1 MRTNTTT
8 ATISLAAAA
17 VMLLAACSNKAADS
31 GSGGDGDLKT
41 DYGVT
46 DDEITLGVLTDT
58 SGVFKAVGLNLT
70 QGDQLWADKV
80 NEAGGICGRDIKLA
94 LQDHGYKADNAVSL
108 YEQGKQDIVGYV
120 QLLGSPIVAALK
132 SKVVSDEML
141 AVIGTNSSVLLDNDY
156 LMMPG
161 TGYDLEMINGLAWAS
176 EQGLLAEGDK
186 IGHVYIDSEYG
197 QNGLLGSKHYAKEHG
212 IEVVEV
218 PVGAADTDMTATIT
232 KLKNDG
238 VKLIALSL
246 APAGAA
252 SAALQNQVQGLTVPI
267 IGNNPNFA
275 TALLSDASV
284 VSAMENFH
292 IAQGYETYSGE
303 SELSKEIQAAFDERY
318 PDEQPGYGIP
328 PGYLGGLMWE
338 AILNEACDNG
348 DMTRKGLLEA
358 RLSLDSVDA
367 QGLSE
372 DMDLSN
378 PGVPATR
385 SVYIVKI
392 DPDAPGGE
400 SIVEGPYVTDEAK
413 EYETPYQQ

>member
-176 EQGLLAEGDK
+176 EQGMLAEGDK

-197 QNGLLGSKHYAKEHG
+197 QNGLLGSKHYAKQHG

-252 SAALQNQVQGLTVPI
+252 SAALQNQVQGLNVPI

-303 SELSKEIQAAFDERY
+303 SELSKDIQASFDERY
-318 PDEQPGYGIP
+318 PDEEPGYGIP

>member
-46 DDEITLGVLTDT
+46 ADEITLGVLTDT

-176 EQGLLAEGDK
+176 EQGMLADGDK

-197 QNGLLGSKHYAKEHG
+197 QNGLLGSKHYAKQHG

-252 SAALQNQVQGLTVPI
+252 SAALQNQVQGLNVPI

-303 SELSKEIQAAFDERY
+303 SELSKEIQASFDERY
-318 PDEQPGYGIP
+318 PDEEPGYGIP

-348 DMTRKGLLEA
+348 DMTREGLLEA

-367 QGLSE
+367 QGLSA